1 MEKFEITI
9 LGCGCAAPTTL
20 HNPASQIVNI
30 REKISMID
38 CGEGTQTQMRFNKVG
53 FQKLRNI
60 FISHLHGD
68 HCFGL
73 IGIISSMGLLGR
85 ISPLH
90 IYAPEALGDLLKMQ
104 LHLFCEGM
112 EYPVEF
118 HPVATT
124 EYKLIYED
132 RSMEVYTLPLKHRIA
147 CCGYL
152 FKEKPT
158 LPHIRREMIDY
169 YNIPNLYI
177 NNIKNGADWVM
188 DDGTVISNDR
198 LTTPPSPTRSYAYC
212 SDTAFKPD
220 LQQYLNGVDLLY
232 HEATFGKERTERAK
246 VTYHST
252 AEQAAT
258 IAKNCHAKQLLIG
271 HYSAHY
277 TDVTPLLEEAKAI
290 FPNTI
295 AAQEGMKIK
304 L

>member
-9 LGCGCAAPTTL
+9 LGCGCAVPTAL

-30 REKISMID
+30 REKLAMID
-38 CGEGTQTQMRFNKVG
+38 CGEGTQMQMRLNKVG

-85 ISPLH
+85 LTPLH
-90 IYAPEALGDLLKMQ
+90 IYGPQNLGELLKMQ
-104 LHLFCEGM
+104 LRLFCEGM
-112 EYPVEF
+112 EYAVEF
-118 HPVATT
+118 HPVPTT
-124 EYKLIYED
+124 EYQLIYED
-132 RSMEVYTLPLKHRIA
+132 RSMEVYTLPLKHRIP

-152 FKEKPT
+152 FREKPT
-158 LPHIRREMIDY
+158 LPHIRREMIDF
-169 YNIPNLYI
+169 YNIPNVYI

-220 LQQYLNGVDLLY
+220 LQQYLDGVDLLY
-232 HEATFGKERTERAK
+232 HEATFGKEREERAK
-246 VTYHST
+246 ITYHST
-252 AEQAAT
+252 AEQAA
-258 IAKNCHAKQLLIG
+258 IMAQSCHAKQLLIG

-295 AAQEGMKIK
+295 AAHEGMKIK